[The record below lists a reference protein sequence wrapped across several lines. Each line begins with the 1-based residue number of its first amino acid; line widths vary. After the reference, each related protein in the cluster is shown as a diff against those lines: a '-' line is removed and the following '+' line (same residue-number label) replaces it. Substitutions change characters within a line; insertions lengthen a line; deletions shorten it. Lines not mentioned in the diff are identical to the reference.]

1 MGKTYVKL
9 QEVKSIFNTV
19 KKNWLDF
26 DENSFYFKQR
36 HFHLTETI
44 FQPPKWKN
52 MNSLA
57 LQIRLWACFKTEE
70 KPNCFL
76 FFLFLI
82 LCHLFENKIVE
93 FGKMQFNIQGI
104 EIKYRFKD
112 FWRYPVH
119 NPENKNK
126 YTVMKVIKTKKN
138 VSKSDGLLHSN
149 IMGDKLLLNSGAK
162 FQR

>member
-1 MGKTYVKL
+1 
-9 QEVKSIFNTV
+9 
-19 KKNWLDF
+19 
-26 DENSFYFKQR
+26 
-36 HFHLTETI
+36 
-44 FQPPKWKN
+44 

-82 LCHLFENKIVE
+82 LCHLFQNKIVE

-162 FQR
+162 FQRWFIISLVQLQNCYGKVWREVSSNSKQAEKLTITGVILHPWY